1 MKITRIK
8 WPGNHPILKGLEL
21 NLKKDDGTIYDNL
34 IIAAEN
40 GYGKTTILN
49 NIYDFFNGIDFEFET
64 FEYEDSGNTYSA
76 TRGEREC
83 YKLTKN
89 GADEEDIQ
97 LTQWRGMEHGALDMG
112 YISGYES
119 EKLQAFNAKYSSA
132 LTVFQDSNTG
142 NKEGIPVKDLL
153 ITLARQDNEEYRKLN
168 MDKEQSNQ
176 PALYPSQYD
185 NTHSRI
191 NRFKTAFNQLF
202 DNLDFVGVSSS
213 LDGAEALFSKNNS
226 EPFDISHLSTGEKQ
240 VVYRGTQLLEGA
252 SAPSL
257 AMIDEPELSMHPKW
271 QDKALQYYR
280 SLFTDATT
288 HQQRTQVFIATHSDH
303 IIRNAFSSLEDTL
316 IVRLEFE
323 NDRLVAKTTDGG
335 VLPTIT
341 SAEVNY
347 LAFGICSTDYHIQL
361 YAQLQNNLI
370 AHDGTIDTISVKRT
384 DESIVQQPEYVADA
398 TLAKSYAFS
407 DHGNVRT
414 YDSLSTYIRNC
425 IDHPGAQNPTTG
437 DVHKYSS
444 EELKKSTEFLRT
456 LLKNQ
461 RNSTYTY

>member
-1 MKITRIK
+1 
-8 WPGNHPILKGLEL
+8 
-21 NLKKDDGTIYDNL
+21 
-34 IIAAEN
+34 
-40 GYGKTTILN
+40 
-49 NIYDFFNGIDFEFET
+49 
-64 FEYEDSGNTYSA
+64 
-76 TRGEREC
+76 
-83 YKLTKN
+83 
-89 GADEEDIQ
+89 
-97 LTQWRGMEHGALDMG
+97 MEHGVTDMVH
-112 YISGYES
+112 ISDYES
-119 EKLQAFNAKYSSA
+119 EKLQAYKAKYSSA
-132 LTVFQDSNTG
+132 LTVFQDSATG
-142 NKEGIPVKDLL
+142 NKEDFPVKEIL

-168 MDKEQSNQ
+168 MDKEHLSQL
-176 PALYPSQYD
+176 ALYPSQYD
-185 NTHSRI
+185 NTRSRI

-202 DNLDFVGVSSS
+202 DNLEFVGVSSS
-213 LDGAEALFSKNNS
+213 LDGAEALFSKYNS
-226 EPFDISHLSTGEKQ
+226 VPFDISHLSTGEKQ
-240 VVYRGTQLLEGA
+240 VVYRGTLLLEGD

-316 IVRLEFE
+316 IIRLEFE

-398 TLAKSYAFS
+398 TLAKSYAFL
-407 DHGNVRT
+407 DHVNVRT

-425 IDHPGAQNPTTG
+425 IDHPGTQHPITG

-461 RNSTYTY
+461 WNATYSY

>member
-1 MKITRIK
+1 MKITRIT
-8 WPGNHPILKGLEL
+8 WPDNHPILKGLEL

-40 GYGKTTILN
+40 GYGKTTILS

-76 TRGEREC
+76 TRGEREL
-83 YKLTKN
+83 YKLSKN
-89 GADEEDIQ
+89 GENKEDVQ
-97 LTQWRGMEHGALDMG
+97 LEQWRGMEHGVTDMVH
-112 YISGYES
+112 ISDYES
-119 EKLQAFNAKYSSA
+119 EKLQAYKAKYSSA
-132 LTVFQDSNTG
+132 LTVFQDSATG
-142 NKEGIPVKDLL
+142 NKEDFPVKEIL

-168 MDKEQSNQ
+168 MDKEHLSQL
-176 PALYPSQYD
+176 ALYPSQYD
-185 NTHSRI
+185 NTRSRI

-202 DNLDFVGVSSS
+202 DNLEFVGVSSS
-213 LDGAEALFSKNNS
+213 LDGAEALFSKYNS
-226 EPFDISHLSTGEKQ
+226 VPFDISHLSTGEKQ
-240 VVYRGTQLLEGA
+240 VVYRGTLLLEGD

-316 IVRLEFE
+316 IIRLEFE

-398 TLAKSYAFS
+398 TLAKSYAFL
-407 DHGNVRT
+407 DHVNVRT

-425 IDHPGAQNPTTG
+425 IDHPGTQHPTTG

-444 EELKKSTEFLRT
+444 DELKKSTEFLRT